1 MALEI
6 NKVDP
11 ILEKYGSQKSA
22 LIQILMDVQAVFK
35 YLPREVLDYISEK
48 LNVPMSPIYNVATFY
63 KAFSLE
69 PKGEHVCSVCMGTAC
84 HVRGAPVILDSI
96 SRRRDLPPDK
106 TSADRKWTLETV
118 NCLGSCALGPL
129 VVVDGV
135 YHGKATSA
143 KIGKVIDKLSK
154 DEG

>member
-1 MALEI
+1 MGLEI

-48 LNVPMSPIYNVATFY
+48 LNVPMSTIYNVATFY

-96 SRRRDLPPDK
+96 SRRLDLPPDK

>member
-35 YLPREVLDYISEK
+35 YLPREVLDYISDK
-48 LNVPMSPIYNVATFY
+48 LNVPMSTIYNVATFY

-96 SRRRDLPPDK
+96 SRRLDLPPDK